1 MIDVEIDIK
10 SYIENSIPD
19 LRDCLCPVF
28 TTDIKGLSVV
38 YMFTPVS
45 GGHLKESQLELKIIH
60 DDYDY
65 CKEIEEQ
72 IKGLLDMEED
82 APYVCTGKT
91 RFRSQVAGG
100 GCLFNDGVQMYEDT
114 LYFILDWRNI

>member
-114 LYFILDWRNI
+114 LYFILDWRKI

>member
-1 MIDVEIDIK
+1 MEIDIK
-10 SYIENSIPD
+10 NYIENSLPA
-19 LRDCLCPVF
+19 LKNRLCPVF

-38 YMFTPVS
+38 YMFTPIS

-72 IKGLLDMEED
+72 IRGLLDMEED
-82 APYVCTGKT
+82 EPFLCAGKT
-91 RFRSQVAGG
+91 RFHSQVAGG